1 MSLSLKPEA
10 KMLLD
15 AALNIGPFYSP
26 ENVTETVEILTG
38 KERGVINEVWNELVN
53 SGIVIQKDYHW
64 SIDQARK
71 EEIEKIIEEELE
83 QAGIT
88 SDRVTSSI
96 EEKIKTN
103 PEKLSVYVKLLD
115 EIYIQGST
123 RRVVFTDY
131 DLNFDI
137 QDLCEELLKER
148 VAFRYSYSSRKK
160 HFYRDFY
167 LRVWPFDVEK
177 IINEIVVKYLN
188 VKGLND
194 EEWQVIFLLLLSHDL
209 SHRYQ
214 TIKNN
219 ITFTDAELREY
230 ITNLKE
236 RGFVKEEYEIITL
249 HQDKKA
255 PLTQYFKSYIYPK
268 MQSKVIEQ
276 FRKKI
281 GSAISVLWL
290 YTSAVRIYYMQG
302 EERDEPIS
310 LKMINRT
317 QVKEFEQYLTDIKK
331 LGVLY
336 DFEDKILLL
345 KDIIRLIEDRLKG
358 SFKESLIIIP
368 EKDYNHAVSV
378 FKDIFSKCQE
388 YVKIQ
393 DPYLGKRTFDFL
405 IDLDKGLKL
414 QVLTSIKSGDEED
427 PKGISERIDQFKA
440 ERRGNFQIF
449 FIGDRSTGD
458 APFHDRY
465 ILSKDS
471 GWQVGTSLKD
481 VGKGKETTILEIS
494 RNDKDQLVEPAFDRW
509 WNANNR
515 ELESKDKVKIDY
527 HEWKDRKLKSGET
540 K

>member
-1 MSLSLKPEA
+1 MSLSLTPEA

-15 AALNIGPFYSP
+15 AALNVGPFYSP
-26 ENVTETVEILTG
+26 EYVTETVEILTG

-53 SGIVIQKDYHW
+53 SKVVIQKDYHW
-64 SIDQARK
+64 SIDQAHK
-71 EEIEKIIEEELE
+71 EEIEKIIEEELK
-83 QAGIT
+83 QTGVT
-88 SDRVTSSI
+88 RDRVISLI

-103 PEKLSVYVKLLD
+103 PKKLSVYVKLLD
-115 EIYIQGST
+115 EIYIQRST
-123 RRVVFTDY
+123 RRIVFTDY

-137 QDLCEELLKER
+137 KDLCEELLKER

-160 HFYRDFY
+160 HPYRDFY

-188 VKGLND
+188 VGD

-209 SHRYQ
+209 SLKYQ

-219 ITFTDAELREY
+219 VSFTDAELREY
-230 ITNLKE
+230 ITNLKG

-249 HQDKKA
+249 LQDKRA
-255 PLTQYFKSYIYPK
+255 PLTQYFKSNIYPK

-281 GSAISVLWL
+281 GSSISVLWL
-290 YTSAVRIYYMQG
+290 YTPAVRIYYMQG

-310 LKMINRT
+310 LKIIDRT
-317 QVKEFEQYLTDIKK
+317 QIKEFEQYLTGIKE
-331 LGVLY
+331 LGILY

-345 KDIIRLIEDRLKG
+345 KDIVRYIEDWLKG
-358 SFKESLIIIP
+358 SLKESLIIIP
-368 EKDYNHAVSV
+368 EGAYYLADSV
-378 FKDIFSKCQE
+378 LKDIFSKCQE

-393 DPYLGKRTFDFL
+393 DPYLGEGTFNL
-405 IDLDKGLKL
+405 LRHVDKELKL
-414 QVLTSIKSGDEED
+414 QVLTSIKSVDEKDLRE
-427 PKGISERIDQFKA
+427 ILQRIDQFKA
-440 ERRGNFQIF
+440 ERGGNFQIF
-449 FIGDRSTGD
+449 FIGDRKTGD

-471 GWQVGTSLKD
+471 GWQVGTSLKS

-494 RNDKDQLVEPAFDRW
+494 TNDKDQLVEPAFDRW

-527 HEWKDRKLKSGET
+527 HEWKDRMLKSG
-540 K
+540 KIK

>member
-1 MSLSLKPEA
+1 MSLSLTPEA

-53 SGIVIQKDYHW
+53 SKVVIQKDYHW
-64 SIDQARK
+64 SIDQAHK
-71 EEIEKIIEEELE
+71 EEIEKIIEEELKQTE
-83 QAGIT
+83 VT
-88 SDRVTSSI
+88 RDRVTNVI

-103 PEKLSVYVKLLD
+103 PAKLSVYVKLLD
-115 EIYIQGST
+115 EMYKQRST
-123 RRVVFTDY
+123 RRIVFTDD

-137 QDLCEELLKER
+137 QELCEELLKER

-188 VKGLND
+188 VAD

-209 SHRYQ
+209 SLKYQ

-219 ITFTDAELREY
+219 VSFTDAELREY

-249 HQDKKA
+249 LQDKRA
-255 PLTQYFKSYIYPK
+255 PLTQYFKSNIYPK

-290 YTSAVRIYYMQG
+290 YSPAVRIYYMQG

-310 LKMINRT
+310 LKIIDRT
-317 QVKEFEQYLTDIKK
+317 QIKEFEQYLNDIKE
-331 LGVLY
+331 LGILY

-345 KDIIRLIEDRLKG
+345 KDIVRYIEDWLKG
-358 SFKESLIIIP
+358 SLKESLIIIP
-368 EKDYNHAVSV
+368 EGDYYLARSEFQN
-378 FKDIFSKCQE
+378 IFSKCQE

-393 DPYLGKRTFDFL
+393 DPYLGEETFDL
-405 IDLDKGLKL
+405 LRYVDKGLKL
-414 QVLTSIKSGDEED
+414 KVLTSIKSGDEED
-427 PKGISERIDQFKA
+427 PKEILQRIDQFKA
-440 ERRGNFQIF
+440 ERGGNFQIF
-449 FIGDRSTGD
+449 FIGDRKTGD

-481 VGKGKETTILEIS
+481 VGKGKETTISEIS
-494 RNDKDQLVEPAFDRW
+494 KVNKDEIVEPAFDRW
-509 WNANNR
+509 WNAKKS
-515 ELESKDKVKIDY
+515 ELQSKKKEKIDY
-527 HEWKDRKLKSGET
+527 QEWKERKLRSGEI